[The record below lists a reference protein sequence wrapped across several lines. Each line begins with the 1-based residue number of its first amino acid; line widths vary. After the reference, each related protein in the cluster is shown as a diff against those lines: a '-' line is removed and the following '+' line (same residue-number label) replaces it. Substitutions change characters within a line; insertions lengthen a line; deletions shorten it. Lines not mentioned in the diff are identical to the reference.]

1 MDCLRGTT
9 TVDLCSEPECV
20 NRTVQADGVSHLPNH
35 GMFKVRRVVF
45 SRDIAQERYYANN
58 AINSAR
64 ETIVQL
70 KKEEK
75 TMPKCVRCE
84 TPVSL
89 PCWYCAECAGDS
101 VESRC
106 QTIEVS
112 SILTSLYGR
121 GFHMRRL

>member
-1 MDCLRGTT
+1 
-9 TVDLCSEPECV
+9 VDLCSEPECV
-20 NRTVQADGVSHLPNH
+20 NCTVKVDGASHLPNH

-45 SRDIAQERYYANN
+45 SRDISRVGDDAKD

-64 ETIVQL
+64 GTITQL

-112 SILTSLYGR
+112 SILTRLYGR